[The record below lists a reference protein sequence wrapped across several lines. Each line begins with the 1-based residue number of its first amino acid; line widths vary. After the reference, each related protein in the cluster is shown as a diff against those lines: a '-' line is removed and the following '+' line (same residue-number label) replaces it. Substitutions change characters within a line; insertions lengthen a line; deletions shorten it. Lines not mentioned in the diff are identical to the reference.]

1 MRLASDDVSAGA
13 ELQQCITANWP
24 YHCKTHTSFA
34 KAMTGVMA
42 SDHQYCHCHCHVTQM
57 TAESVAELLQSDG
70 HSAAAYH
77 GGMDAGL
84 RAKTQVTH

>member
-1 MRLASDDVSAGA
+1 
-13 ELQQCITANWP
+13 
-24 YHCKTHTSFA
+24 
-34 KAMTGVMA
+34 
-42 SDHQYCHCHCHVTQM
+42 M

-84 RAKTQVTH
+84 RAKTQVTICNTLLIQLAVYYH